1 MSKGRK
7 GFTIVEMLMVIGVL
21 GILIGLVTTAASTAI
36 RQARSKRTM
45 AMLTILQSGLE
56 TFRAQQG
63 EWPDALQSYAKD
75 SGTAHRRTKVAY
87 LSDDEAAKV
96 FQQLVKESV
105 KPGASPMLDVMG
117 LMVARKGSVKYD
129 KNSKTQGLDFSLAI
143 VNSKHRKKILLKD
156 MAFGYMTKETG
167 VFRPFVVKYN
177 YETDS
182 ATVMTQNEGTDS
194 PNDFRVEMGQL
205 ATSLGD
211 ETYRKIYWPQR
222 PSD

>member
-56 TFRAQQG
+56 TYHAQLD

-75 SGTAHRRTKVAY
+75 SGAAHRRTKVAY
-87 LSDDEAAKV
+87 LSDDEADKV

-117 LMVARKGSVKYD
+117 LMVARKGSVSYN
-129 KNSKTQGLDFSLAI
+129 KNAKTQGLDFNLAI
-143 VNSKHRKKILLKD
+143 VNGKHRKKIYLRE

-167 VFRPFVVKYN
+167 VFRRFVVKYN

-211 ETYRKIYWPQR
+211 ETYRKIYWPDR